1 MKKIVVLSGD
11 PNSIN
16 SEIIYKVWKKLNKRV
31 KKKIFL
37 ISNYDLLV
45 NQFKRL
51 KLPIKLI
58 KVDSINSKIKTN
70 NLKIINIKLTFKD
83 PFNIKKNSASKFFI
97 NSLNYAHKNCL
108 KGNFKGFV
116 NCPIDKNILNKRG
129 VTEFL
134 ASKCFLKDNSEVML
148 IKNKNFAVSPIT
160 THIKI
165 KSISKSISKNKII
178 IKVKTIDR
186 WYKKYLNIKP
196 KIAILGLNPHNAEF
210 DSNSEEKKIIVPAL
224 KELIKKNININGPF
238 SSDTFFIEDYKKYD
252 VAVGMFH
259 DQVIT
264 PFKTLFKFDAINVTL
279 GLRYLRISPDHGV
292 AKNIIGKNKANYSSL
307 LSCVNF
313 LDKF

>member
-45 NQFKRL
+45 KQFKRL
-51 KLPIKLI
+51 KLPVKLI

-279 GLRYLRISPDHGV
+279 GLQYLRISPDHGV